1 MIVSLNVKNF
11 AIIDNILIDFKK
23 GMTALTGS
31 TGAGKSL
38 IIDAIGLLFGDRASN
53 DLVRHDETK
62 AIIEGVFDYYSEEV
76 NNLLKANDIDDNEGL
91 LIIKREI
98 YANGKSIAKING
110 ETVSLSLLTD
120 LSYLLGDIHTQ
131 FDAMK
136 LVNPKNYFSFID
148 NNNIANLIIEYKK
161 SLKEYND
168 INKEYLEIKNNIDIN
183 NQKLD
188 YLKYQMQELKNANL
202 DIDEEDNLNEKIHSL
217 TNHEK
222 IFDNYKEFL
231 SLVKD
236 SDLLDNLYNAIN
248 SLDKNVKYNKDL
260 TNKIETLNE
269 AYYNILDIN
278 DEISSIVNHD
288 DFDINQLDEYN
299 ERISTY
305 NSLKRKYKMTTKE
318 LIEYFNTLS
327 LEIDKIENI
336 DIYLDEV
343 EKKKRISYDN
353 TYNIAKEIS
362 NLRKERIVA
371 IEKELLTN
379 LQDLSLKN
387 TELKISLIEKDIF
400 LPNGI
405 NEIDFLVSFNKGEK
419 VKSLSKVASGGELSR
434 FMLALKAISCD
445 LVKDKTFIFDEID
458 TGVNGE
464 VAYKIGER
472 LNKISEQN
480 QVICVTHLP
489 QVAGISNHHLLI
501 SKEALNNSKTVTKI
515 EELDYDGKVLAIAS
529 MLSDGNVTDA
539 TIVLAKEILD
549 KNL

>member
-62 AIIEGVFDYYSEEV
+62 AIIEGVFDYYPEEV

-472 LNKISEQN
+472 LNKISKQN